1 MLLALTLCFFVLL
14 FFCIM
19 LDFFPDLL
27 LVLPMSCFYS
37 CFISRL
43 RPCIL
48 LNLFNLIMFFLFIF
62 LLGLVLLVSYR
73 LFSFFLFNCL
83 CFIFVSSFVSLDYSL
98 VFVFLSLLLSS
109 FSLSC
114 LSSFCSSCL
123 VFLPCLRFAV
133 FLFVCLP
140 IFFYLF
146 ANFMFFVRF
155 LFHRF
160 T

>member
-62 LLGLVLLVSYR
+62 LLGLVLFHIVYFL
-73 LFSFFLFNCL
+73 SFFL
-83 CFIFVSSFVSLDYSL
+83 I
-98 VFVFLSLLLSS
+98 VFVLFLYLRLFLLIILLSS
-109 FSLSC
+109 FFFLYFYPLSLSVAC
-114 LSSFCSSCL
+114 LPSVHLALFFYLVCVSLCSCL
-123 VFLPCLRFAV
+123 FA
-133 FLFVCLP
+133 CP
-140 IFFYLF
+140 FFYLF